1 MQCIRLNKLEKII
14 LKCTKNRM
22 SPKKKIYL
30 VDGYNFIYR
39 LFYAIPQFSL
49 KDWTPINTVFGMAK
63 IIIWLFKEDKPDY
76 LVFILDYKWKK
87 IRETIYPEYKWTR
100 DRMPTDLK
108 TQEDL
113 IMWLLETFG
122 IKTVQEEWYEADDV
136 IGTLALKLKQDSNNE
151 IFILSWDKDLYQ
163 FIDNNVCIYD
173 TMKRKIFHEKE
184 SFEKFWVN
192 VEYIADYLSI
202 CWDSSDNIP
211 GIPWFWPKKAQEL
224 INKYWSLENIYASIE
239 EITWKAREILE
250 NNKDIAFLSKKLAS
264 IYSALELKLFDIKEH
279 NFKDINLYN
288 EKIIELFKKYE
299 FKSLIPTQ
307 HQDAIKNFNT
317 LWLKVNKIKTENE
330 LNSLFELIKSNDK
343 ISISTIWNNVF
354 ELDILNIFIWWKN
367 VYSINTNELDI
378 TEFLQNIFTLE
389 IEIIW
394 FELKNDL
401 KKIKWYL
408 NKFEISNSPKNE
420 LQWSLF

>member
-1 MQCIRLNKLEKII
+1 MN
-14 LKCTKNRM
+14 
-22 SPKKKIYL
+22 SKKKIYL

-63 IIIWLFKEDKPDY
+63 IILWFFKEDKPDY
-76 LVFILDYKWKK
+76 LVFILDYKGKK
-87 IRETIYPEYKWTR
+87 IREEIYPEYKWTR

-136 IGTLALKLKQDSNNE
+136 IWTLALKLKKDSNNE
-151 IFILSWDKDLYQ
+151 VFILSWDKDLYQ

-173 TMKRKIFHEKE
+173 TMKRKVFHKDE
-184 SFEKFWVN
+184 SFEKFWVDPEHI
-192 VEYIADYLSI
+192 VDYLSI

-224 INKYWSLENIYASIE
+224 INKYGILENIYKNIE
-239 EITWKAREILE
+239 DITGKAREILE
-250 NNKDIAFLSKKLAS
+250 NNKDVAFLSKRLAS
-264 IYSALELKLFDIKEH
+264 IYSELELKWFDLEEH
-279 NFKDINLYN
+279 DFKNINLFN

-299 FKSLIPTQ
+299 FKSLIPAE
-307 HQDAIKNFNT
+307 HQDKIKNFDT
-317 LWLKVNKIKTENE
+317 LELKIVKIKTESE
-330 LNSLFELIKSNDK
+330 LNSLFKQIKKSVQ
-343 ISISTIWNNVF
+343 ISISTIWNNAF
-354 ELDILNIFIWWKN
+354 ELDTLNIFLWWKT
-367 VYSINTNELDI
+367 VYNINTSDLNI
-378 TEFLQNIFTLE
+378 TEFLENILRLDL
-389 IEIIW
+389 EIIW
-394 FELKNDL
+394 FELKSDL

-408 NKFEISNSPKNE
+408 DGFEISNSPKNE
-420 LQWSLF
+420 LQASLF